1 MNIPDKF
8 KEIDSKTVMNRLTSE
23 VYSKDNVEF
32 YMAKSRPKIKEKFML
47 TFQDSLYEL
56 AKDKALPRTSY
67 SVLIYL
73 MSLMDYDNTVAV
85 NQRDIALDLETT
97 QPVISRAL
105 KVLEKRDYIRIFS
118 CRGQVNR
125 YLIWP
130 GLCEKG
136 DHRSRKVVEQ
146 MWEESRP

>member
-1 MNIPDKF
+1 MNIPVKF
-8 KEIDSKTVMNRLTSE
+8 KKVDSTTVIDQVTNE
-23 VYSKDNVEF
+23 VYAKENVNY
-32 YMAKSRPKIKEKFML
+32 YMAKFRPKIKEKFML
-47 TFQDSLYEL
+47 AFQDSLYEL

-73 MSLMDYDNTVAV
+73 ISLMEFDNTVTI
-85 NQRDIALDLETT
+85 NQSDIAIDLETT

-105 KVLEKRDYIRIFS
+105 KILGQRDYIRIFLH
-118 CRGQVNR
+118 RGQVNT

-136 DHRSRKVVEQ
+136 DHRTRKEVEK
-146 MWEESRP
+146 MWEASR